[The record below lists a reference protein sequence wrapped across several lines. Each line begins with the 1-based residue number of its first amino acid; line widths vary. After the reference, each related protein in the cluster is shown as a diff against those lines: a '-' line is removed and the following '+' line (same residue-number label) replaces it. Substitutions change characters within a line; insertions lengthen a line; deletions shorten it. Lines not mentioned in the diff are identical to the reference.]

1 MNNRPRPRPRPAGV
15 GPSPLLVVHVSF
27 CARQMMPTPLPFTP
41 LSVPPSLPPSLSF
54 LAISTLSLSL
64 RTARPPQDTL
74 LCATNKRRRRRRRRG
89 HPRTTKEGRRG
100 YIYVI
105 ASALKNDHCNAL
117 QQDEDDTLK
126 TAERNKWGKRK
137 SLLAPPIKFTF
148 FLHPL
153 NSRSS
158 ILSQRTDGT
167 IPIGPLEPCSG
178 TAVILC
184 TFPRV
189 GYCEGDAS
197 SVGCNAAPFF
207 AHCNRRRR
215 RKEAEDGGRRP
226 EALSS
231 RPGKRAR
238 RRRRSWEMRA
248 VEWVRSGTRPIIALA
263 HPLPP
268 PFRQNGQRGRR
279 RKLRHS

>member
-1 MNNRPRPRPRPAGV
+1 M
-15 GPSPLLVVHVSF
+15 
-27 CARQMMPTPLPFTP
+27 
-41 LSVPPSLPPSLSF
+41 
-54 LAISTLSLSL
+54 
-64 RTARPPQDTL
+64 
-74 LCATNKRRRRRRRRG
+74 
-89 HPRTTKEGRRG
+89 
-100 YIYVI
+100 
-105 ASALKNDHCNAL
+105 HCNRTKT
-117 QQDEDDTLK
+117 TLK
-126 TAERNKWGKRK
+126 TAERNKWGKRE

-158 ILSQRTDGT
+158 ILSQRTDADGT

-178 TAVILC
+178 TAVIPC

-189 GYCEGDAS
+189 GHCEGDAS

-226 EALSS
+226 EALSLSS

-248 VEWVRSGTRPIIALA
+248 VEWVRSGTRPIIARHA
-263 HPLPP
+263 NKTAGNCGIPGGNHY
-268 PFRQNGQRGRR
+268 RGYP
-279 RKLRHS
+279 RHRISWR

>member
-1 MNNRPRPRPRPAGV
+1 M
-15 GPSPLLVVHVSF
+15 
-27 CARQMMPTPLPFTP
+27 
-41 LSVPPSLPPSLSF
+41 
-54 LAISTLSLSL
+54 
-64 RTARPPQDTL
+64 
-74 LCATNKRRRRRRRRG
+74 
-89 HPRTTKEGRRG
+89 
-100 YIYVI
+100 
-105 ASALKNDHCNAL
+105 HCNRTKT
-117 QQDEDDTLK
+117 TLK

-153 NSRSS
+153 NRRSS

-178 TAVILC
+178 TAVIPC

-215 RKEAEDGGRRP
+215 RKEAGGRR
-226 EALSS
+226 LS
-231 RPGKRAR
+231 
-238 RRRRSWEMRA
+238 
-248 VEWVRSGTRPIIALA
+248 
-263 HPLPP
+263 H
-268 PFRQNGQRGRR
+268 RGRANEQEEDGDHGKCAR
-279 RKLRHS
+279 LSGCEVEQGLLLPSRTPCLRHFARTANAAADGNCGIPDIRSAPLGLFKEGLYGRPNFGGSHFV